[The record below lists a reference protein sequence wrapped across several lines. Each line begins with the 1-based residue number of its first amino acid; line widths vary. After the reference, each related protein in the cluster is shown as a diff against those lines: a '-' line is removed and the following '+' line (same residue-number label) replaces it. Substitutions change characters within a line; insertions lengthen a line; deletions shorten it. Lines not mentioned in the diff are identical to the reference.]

1 MGAIEEKTRAE
12 VKALG
17 WKIKEMSVDMR
28 IVSLTMKSLYAEKAV
43 GTNVDLAKM
52 LRKLRDESRDDA
64 LVYLKGILPIFSKF
78 APLIS
83 EYFEYYEALDFDQ
96 WCDMIA
102 DILADTVGYRQFCEA
117 LLKMHEDILVPLKQR
132 KDQAMLMITEFR
144 DLGEEYETQRN
155 DLEAAAKTK
164 RRWAWGLRW
173 TPDVNLIAS
182 PLPTAGADSDLA
194 EVVAMG
200 KQAQISEVASITVVE
215 ILIFALEKLIDDLRK
230 GAGFFS
236 AMEQELR
243 KLEGKAEKSQS
254 SPKQLYYKVMNK
266 EAQDMKSICQ
276 IFNVVLPDIRAD
288 FLAIPQ
294 DGTNQNYVGKW
305 LAQQKRTIREKCSLP
320 KLVQRL
326 LEATIE

>member
-1 MGAIEEKTRAE
+1 MGAKEKTRAE

-28 IVSLTMKSLYAEKAV
+28 IFSLTMKSLYAEKAV
-43 GTNVDLAKM
+43 GTNVDLAKI

-64 LVYLKGILPIFSKF
+64 IVYLKGILPIFSKF
-78 APLIS
+78 VPLIS

-102 DILADTVGYRQFCEA
+102 DILADTVGYRQLCEA
-117 LLKMHEDILVPLKQR
+117 LLKMDEDILQR

-173 TPDVNLIAS
+173 TPEVKLIAS
-182 PLPTAGADSDLA
+182 PLPTAGADSDLV

-200 KQAQISEVASITVVE
+200 TQAQISEVASVTVVE
-215 ILIFALEKLIDDLRK
+215 ILIFALEL
-230 GAGFFS
+230 
-236 AMEQELR
+236 
-243 KLEGKAEKSQS
+243 
-254 SPKQLYYKVMNK
+254 
-266 EAQDMKSICQ
+266 
-276 IFNVVLPDIRAD
+276 
-288 FLAIPQ
+288 
-294 DGTNQNYVGKW
+294 
-305 LAQQKRTIREKCSLP
+305 
-320 KLVQRL
+320 
-326 LEATIE
+326 